1 MHLSTTVENYA
12 FNISLKCSCLGIWR
26 YHENGLIFHHRR
38 EPRGRTCFHALVEV
52 YVKDNNPGILF
63 KIAWS
68 GNDKLRIRLQYIFRA
83 WNCWWNM
90 FFNQVVGAYFWEAEN
105 LEVRYNDTYNVYKD
119 MSINHAYLIGGC
131 LVFALFFHPSL
142 NEFAGL
148 SAEWLLVF
156 QSSCPLA
163 RLFWTGDLPNSETL
177 SILQF
182 LEKCDFRAVQRSA
195 LCRARREFSNA
206 YSLFTCKIWLRYSRE
221 RAL

>member
-1 MHLSTTVENYA
+1 
-12 FNISLKCSCLGIWR
+12 
-26 YHENGLIFHHRR
+26 
-38 EPRGRTCFHALVEV
+38 
-52 YVKDNNPGILF
+52 
-63 KIAWS
+63 
-68 GNDKLRIRLQYIFRA
+68 
-83 WNCWWNM
+83 
-90 FFNQVVGAYFWEAEN
+90 
-105 LEVRYNDTYNVYKD
+105 

-156 QSSCPLA
+156 QSSCPVA

-195 LCRARREFSNA
+195 LCISARPFKRIFS
-206 YSLFTCKIWLRYSRE
+206 CKISFRYSRE
-221 RAL
+221 RALYSLPALRVRIVCRDVNRCALLVLRPSWKHFRAVCFPSFLVRTAHVLIE